1 MTWKRNNAGGRALR
15 DGEAG
20 GAAIRLRFA
29 IQTRGGVKGIRLTA
43 ESLLSLIRISHADRS
58 CD

>member
-1 MTWKRNNAGGRALR
+1 MTWKRNNAEGRTLR
-15 DGEAG
+15 DSEAG

-29 IQTRGGVKGIRLTA
+29 IQTGGVKGIRLTA
-43 ESLLSLIRISHADRS
+43 ESLLSQIRITHADRS